1 MKKVRSFLKIIFDV
15 YIRFQKL
22 IRFEEIYLLVQF
34 YVMIIKINFLKI
46 IT

>member
-22 IRFEEIYLLVQF
+22 FEEIYL
-34 YVMIIKINFLKI
+34 IIYWFNFM
-46 IT
+46 